1 MRVLTLAWGWVHLK
15 TVRVLLE
22 QHVSPDLAEMSRK
35 TGLVVRS
42 FDSAAVSNLFAE
54 LERYDEQERTETFS
68 YLMRALNET
77 RSSFAAE
84 PIYCED

>member
-1 MRVLTLAWGWVHLK
+1 MAREQQSLLLNRRIRIARVSYASIDTRLGVHLK

-54 LERYDEQERTETFS
+54 LEPTTSKNERKPSLT
-68 YLMRALNET
+68 
-77 RSSFAAE
+77 
-84 PIYCED
+84 